1 LALILQTI
9 LDAPIIELD
18 TIDSTNNYAM
28 RLIDADTA
36 QPGMTI
42 LAQQQTGGKGQRGRT
57 WLDIPGQSILMS
69 IICVPMHKL
78 DEQFIFNACVI
89 TGIADVLQ
97 GLNENWDIRIK
108 WPNDIIVNDKKAGG
122 VLIENVLRGSNWSYS
137 IIGIGLNVLQPKL
150 DESLVYGTSLKIESG
165 INYPVY
171 ELAGQLRTEILKNI
185 YTIDS
190 KIDIMKRYNNYLF
203 HKGQDQ
209 AFVDATGREW
219 KARVIDV
226 SDKGLLRVQL
236 ADGSITGYVHGVAN
250 WKWE

>member
-1 LALILQTI
+1 MALNLQTI

-36 QPGMTI
+36 QAGMTI
-42 LAQQQTGGKGQRGRT
+42 VAQRQTGGKGQRGRT
-57 WLDIPGQSILMS
+57 WLDMPGHSILMS
-69 IICVPMHKL
+69 IISVPKHKL
-78 DEQFIFNACVI
+78 DEQFVFNACVI

-97 GLNENWDIRIK
+97 ELNENWNVRIK

-122 VLIENVLRGSNWSYS
+122 VLIENILRGSNWSYS
-137 IIGIGLNVLQPKL
+137 IIGLGLNVSQPKL
-150 DESLVYGTSLKIESG
+150 DESLVYGTSLRIASG
-165 INYPVY
+165 HNYPVR
-171 ELAGQLRTEILKNI
+171 ELMIRIRTEILKNI

-190 KIDIMKRYNNYLF
+190 KVDIMKRYNDYLF

-209 AFVDATGREW
+209 AFYDATGLTW

-226 SDKGLLRVQL
+226 SDNGLLRVQL
-236 ADGSITGYVHGVAN
+236 PDGSITGYVHGVAN

>member
-42 LAQQQTGGKGQRGRT
+42 LALQQTGGKGQRGRT
-57 WLDIPGQSILMS
+57 WLDVPGQSILMS
-69 IICVPMHKL
+69 LISVPMHKL

-97 GLNENWDIRIK
+97 GLNENWDVRIK

-122 VLIENVLRGSNWSYS
+122 VLIENVLRGSKWSYS

-165 INYPVY
+165 INYPVP
-171 ELAGQLRTEILKNI
+171 ELSRQLRSEILKNV
-185 YTIDS
+185 YTIDN
-190 KIDIMKRYNNYLF
+190 KAYIMKRYNDYLF
-203 HKGQDQ
+203 QKGQEQ
-209 AFVDATGREW
+209 AFYDANGTTW

-226 SDKGLLRVQL
+226 AENGLLRVQL